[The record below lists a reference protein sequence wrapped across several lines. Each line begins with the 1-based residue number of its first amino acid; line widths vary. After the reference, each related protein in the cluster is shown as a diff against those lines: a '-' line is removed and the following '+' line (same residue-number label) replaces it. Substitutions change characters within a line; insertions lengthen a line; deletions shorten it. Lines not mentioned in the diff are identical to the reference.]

1 MPNTLDFSICTNPLG
16 MPESVRA
23 ALLEAVSDASPDDY
37 DGFEALRKTIGTRHG
52 TALSHVALAQ
62 GEEELFTLL
71 AAESQ
76 GVRRALLPTPCPKS
90 YERALSAAG
99 IAIKK
104 FKLSAENKFT
114 FPRGALAEALSGCEM
129 LLMGNPA
136 WPASTLIPPS
146 DLLAEL
152 DAWLGRGGW
161 LILDESAIDFTYGS
175 VTNSLWSALRREG
188 RTAIIRSFTNS
199 LALHCCPLCYAV
211 GGEAWI
217 ADVRRRQF
225 KPELSPLACHLSPAL
240 SRLTGF
246 RAQTVEYVTH
256 LIQLLI
262 GRLNRIS
269 GLRPITH
276 DANWILCH
284 LQRDDWTVTEF
295 AAALKDRD
303 ILISPCIDGSYFTL
317 AVRKPIETDKFVKA
331 AREILM
337 PKKKGY
343 GENLPINFPR

>member
-1 MPNTLDFSICTNPLG
+1 MPNTLDFSICSNPLG
-16 MPESVRA
+16 MPESVREALILALQDA
-23 ALLEAVSDASPDDY
+23 APDDY
-37 DGFEALRKTIGTRHG
+37 DGFEALRKTIGDRHG
-52 TALSHVALAQ
+52 TVSSHVALAQ
-62 GEEELFTLL
+62 AEEELFTLL
-71 AAESQ
+71 AATAQ
-76 GVRRALLPTPCPKS
+76 GVRRALLPTPCPKI
-90 YERALSAAG
+90 YERALISAG

-104 FKLSAENKFT
+104 FKLRAENKFM
-114 FPRGALAEALSGCEM
+114 FQRGALAEALTGCEM

-136 WPASTLIPPS
+136 WPASTLVSPS
-146 DLLAEL
+146 ELLAEL
-152 DAWLGRGGW
+152 DSWLGRGGW

-175 VTNSLWSALRREG
+175 VTNSLWSAVRREP

-199 LALHCCPLCYAV
+199 LALHVCPLCYAV

-217 ADVRRRQF
+217 ADVRRAQF
-225 KPELSPLACHLSPAL
+225 KPELSPLASHLTPAL

-246 RAQTVEYVTH
+246 RSQTVECVTH
-256 LIQLLI
+256 LMPRLI

-269 GLRPITH
+269 GLRPLTR
-276 DANWILCH
+276 DANWVLCH
-284 LQRDDWTVTEF
+284 LQRDDWTVAQF

-317 AVRKPIETDKFVKA
+317 ALRKPIETDKFIKA

-343 GENLPINFPR
+343 GENLPIDFPR

>member
-1 MPNTLDFSICTNPLG
+1 MPNTLDFSICSNPLG
-16 MPESVRA
+16 MPESVRT
-23 ALLEAVSDASPDDY
+23 ALLEAVTDAQPDDY
-37 DGFEALRKTIGTRHG
+37 DGFEELRTTIGARHG
-52 TALSHVALAQ
+52 TVLSHVALAQ
-62 GEEELFTLL
+62 DEEELFTLL
-71 AAESQ
+71 AAKSK

-90 YERALSAAG
+90 YERALISAG

-104 FKLSAENKFT
+104 FRLRAENKFT
-114 FPRGALAEALSGCEM
+114 FSRGDLAKSLSDCEM

-136 WPASTLIPPS
+136 WPASTLISPS
-146 DLLAEL
+146 ELLTEL

-175 VTNSLWSALRREG
+175 VTNSLWSALRREA

-199 LALHCCPLCYAV
+199 LALHLCPLCYAV

-217 ADVRRRQF
+217 ADVRRAQF

-256 LIQLLI
+256 LMPRLI

-269 GLRPITH
+269 GLRPLTR
-276 DANWILCH
+276 DANWVLCH
-284 LQRDDWTVTEF
+284 LQRDDWTVEQL
-295 AAALKDRD
+295 AAALKDHD

-317 AVRKPIETDKFVKA
+317 ALRKPIETDRFVKA

-337 PKKKGY
+337 PKKKDW
-343 GENLPINFPR
+343 GENLPIDFPR